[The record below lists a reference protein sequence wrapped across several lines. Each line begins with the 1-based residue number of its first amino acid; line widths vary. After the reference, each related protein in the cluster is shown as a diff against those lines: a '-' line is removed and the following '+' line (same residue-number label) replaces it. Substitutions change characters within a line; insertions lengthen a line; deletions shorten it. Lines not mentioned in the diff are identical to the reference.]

1 MTFLSTVNSK
11 SIEINT
17 GYVLYKESEKLCDE
31 DKFGMSFMFDV
42 NELIQRIDQRPLQL
56 SNQTFW
62 IPNVKLTE
70 NSGISLVDKII
81 IFSGH

>member
-1 MTFLSTVNSK
+1 MNSK

>member
-1 MTFLSTVNSK
+1 MTFLSAVNSK

-17 GYVLYKESEKLCDE
+17 GYVLYKESEKLCNKDR
-31 DKFGMSFMFDV
+31 FSMSFMFYV
-42 NELIQRIDQRPLQL
+42 NELIQRIDQLPMQL
-56 SNQTFW
+56 SNQKFW